1 MDNSNLEKDL
11 SKAKSSLEKLKKE
24 QEKLQNKKVKLELDV
39 SEYEKEL
46 AKIKAETDK
55 MLKDA
60 QTPEQVDFVMGMET
74 TEIDNLKQKYAST
87 FSELNQ
93 VNSLINNNAN
103 EQKKMNSYIDE
114 MNIKLKQKNGFEAI
128 GTSVKNIGKNI
139 KNTIKNVTRM
149 ALAVFGLRTAFNA
162 VRNAASLLSQY
173 NSQIGADLEYLRYAM
188 ATMMQPL
195 IEKLISLTYTLLG
208 YVNMIAK
215 AWFNVDLFAN
225 ASSKNMNKSAKSA
238 EKMRKTLLGFDEIN
252 QLSDNSSSGDSS
264 SAALPSYDLSSMDIE
279 TPGWLQFILDN
290 KDVILGFLAGV
301 AGGLLAIKLGV
312 SAINALGIGAIIMGV
327 IMLVSSLIE
336 YIGDLDGNVKNN
348 GTSWEQ
354 FGKIILSIGVIL
366 LGLAVIIGGL
376 PLAIAAAI
384 ALIVGLVLTNWN
396 KIQGYLKTAYNWVN
410 DKFLKPIEEKWG
422 LLGQYF
428 ADNWRTAIKAVKDLF
443 VGLFTGVKQIFD
455 GIILIFKGDFK
466 NGFINIGKGILN
478 LLITI
483 INTFINGINL
493 MVSPVRAL
501 IVGLGKVLGKNF
513 TMDNI
518 KIPTIKYLATGGIVD
533 VPGRGVHIG
542 GNFVA
547 GEAGPEAVL
556 PLNDETYDKL
566 GSSIARHISLTFD
579 LTNTIDGRVLNRR
592 LETIKANQ
600 TFSTNGGV

>member
-396 KIQGYLKTAYNWVN
+396 KIQGYLKTAYNCVN

-422 LLGQYF
+422 LL
-428 ADNWRTAIKAVKDLF
+428 KDLF

-547 GEAGPEAVL
+547 GEAGPESVL
-556 PLNDETYDKL
+556 HLNDETYDKL